1 MFVRY
6 YESNIVCV
14 RGTVIYRCAAYIV
27 FVQFLFPPIVPCTS
41 VYVCVCV
48 FASNLLC
55 LPHFLH
61 SVFQIKCTNC
71 ILCWYHE
78 YIINAIL
85 ILFVYIC
92 INTWPILHQ
101 KKSVLLRFVAIR
113 GMPCVRVYWLFVP
126 FFPYQIRFFPL
137 VHCVSIGNAH

>member
-1 MFVRY
+1 MSPISY
-6 YESNIVCV
+6 
-14 RGTVIYRCAAYIV
+14 V
-27 FVQFLFPPIVPCTS
+27 FVEPLFIGVLYISCSFNLFFHPLCCVHR
-41 VYVCVCV
+41 YVCACVCV
-48 FASNLLC
+48 FASNLFC
-55 LPHFLH
+55 LPHFPR

-71 ILCWYHE
+71 ILCWYDE